1 MVTDKLKAIWRII
14 TSKSFSV
21 VTAQKSGVKYQNNI
35 NTDLATAM
43 TLVAAI
49 ARNHKVTA
57 AAVEA
62 QAAEAGELHR
72 AEALRKA
79 IDRIN

>member
-1 MVTDKLKAIWRII
+1 MVTKINAIWRII
-14 TSKSFSV
+14 RSRSYSLT
-21 VTAQKSGVKYQNNI
+21 TADKSGVKYTNNI

-49 ARNHKVTA
+49 ERCHKAVA
-57 AAVEA
+57 ANVEA

-72 AEALRKA
+72 AEALREA
-79 IDRIN
+79 IERLNP